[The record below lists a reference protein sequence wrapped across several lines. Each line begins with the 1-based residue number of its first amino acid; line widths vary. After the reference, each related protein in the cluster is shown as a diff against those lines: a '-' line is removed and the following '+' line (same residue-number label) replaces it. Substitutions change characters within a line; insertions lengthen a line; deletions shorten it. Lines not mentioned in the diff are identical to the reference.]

1 MVSITISDETFEKWH
16 KVKKMIFGNYF
27 EGPPEPLVRKE
38 KDEWIEKWMKECEYR
53 QRHPKQYTEKDLFLS
68 DLLYEKKSVFKR
80 KRR

>member
-1 MVSITISDETFEKWH
+1 MVSITISDETLEKWH
-16 KVKKMIFGNYF
+16 KFTNIFL
-27 EGPPEPLVRKE
+27 GPDPDIGSEVRARKE